1 MHVFL
6 RLHFDDVRDEEWT
19 PSYAGSASRMD
30 FLLKKEKIVIEVKKT
45 RKNLGPKEVGE
56 QLMIDIERY
65 TAHPNCETLICF
77 VYDPEARLSNPVGME
92 NDLNRDMDNLKVIT
106 IITPK

>member
-1 MHVFL
+1 MMFVMKNGHQVML
-6 RLHFDDVRDEEWT
+6 EVHLAWT
-19 PSYAGSASRMD
+19 YFS
-30 FLLKKEKIVIEVKKT
+30 KKEKIVIEVKKT

-106 IITPK
+106 IITPR